1 MIESFTYTCLPALL
15 ILIFSEVAVFLS
27 EGNFMT
33 MAILGLLY
41 IILVW
46 WLYEF
51 TRGKFFHFLKAE
63 ESEEE
68 VETDESTELS

>member
-1 MIESFTYTCLPALL
+1 
-15 ILIFSEVAVFLS
+15 
-27 EGNFMT
+27 MT